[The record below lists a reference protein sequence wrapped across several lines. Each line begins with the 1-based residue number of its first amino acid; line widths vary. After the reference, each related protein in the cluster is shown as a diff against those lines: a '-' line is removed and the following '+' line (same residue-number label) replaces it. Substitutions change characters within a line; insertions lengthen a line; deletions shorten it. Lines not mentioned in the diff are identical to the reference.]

1 MTYIQVTIKPI
12 PGNYLFA
19 DLIYNLENFAQ
30 GGTFL
35 DDTNTA
41 VRAAEHEHSACRAS
55 IETLAR
61 IGDKWTVL
69 VVGALAHGPIRYNQ
83 VRRVV
88 EGISQRMLTLTLKGL
103 EQDGLV
109 SRTVYP
115 TIPPRVEYELTDLGR
130 TLIVPLQAVHA
141 WTVEHQPAML
151 AAREKFA
158 ERERQAASRPESF
171 STSK

>member
-1 MTYIQVTIKPI
+1 M
-12 PGNYLFA
+12 
-19 DLIYNLENFAQ
+19 
-30 GGTFL
+30 
-35 DDTNTA
+35 DDTNTT
-41 VRAAEHEHSACRAS
+41 VREDEHGPTECRAS
-55 IETLAR
+55 LETLAR
-61 IGDKWTVL
+61 IGDKWTVM
-69 VVGALAHGPIRYNQ
+69 VVGALARGPIRYNQ

-115 TIPPRVEYELTDLGR
+115 TVPPRVEYELTDLGR

-141 WTVEHQPAML
+141 WTLEYRPAIL

-158 ERERQAASRPESF
+158 EREQQAASQQASF
-171 STSK
+171 TTPK

>member
-1 MTYIQVTIKPI
+1 M
-12 PGNYLFA
+12 
-19 DLIYNLENFAQ
+19 
-30 GGTFL
+30 

-41 VRAAEHEHSACRAS
+41 VRVPQHGQTECRAS
-55 IETLAR
+55 LETLAR
-61 IGDKWTVL
+61 IGDKWTVM

-83 VRRVV
+83 IRRVV

-115 TIPPRVEYELTDLGR
+115 TKPPRVDYELTDLGR
-130 TLIVPLQAVHA
+130 TLIVPLQAIHA
-141 WTVEHQPAML
+141 WTVAHQPAML

-158 ERERQAASRPESF
+158 EREQQAASLQASV
-171 STSK
+171 TASK

>member
-1 MTYIQVTIKPI
+1 
-12 PGNYLFA
+12 
-19 DLIYNLENFAQ
+19 
-30 GGTFL
+30 L
-35 DDTNTA
+35 DDTNTT
-41 VRAAEHEHSACRAS
+41 VREDEHGPTECRAS
-55 IETLAR
+55 LETLAR
-61 IGDKWTVL
+61 IGDKWTVM
-69 VVGALAHGPIRYNQ
+69 VVGALARGPIRYNQ

-115 TIPPRVEYELTDLGR
+115 TVPPRVEYELTDLGR

-141 WTVEHQPAML
+141 WTLEYRPAIL

-158 ERERQAASRPESF
+158 EREQQAASQQASF
-171 STSK
+171 TTPK